1 VNLLHPNNEVGL
13 DALKYTCQ
21 LVKFKTKNSNIPKG
35 EACCVLLEFN
45 NQFFALSCA
54 HVLGDGKANEIQFI
68 IDENK
73 SGRLGGKLITS
84 SLPQS
89 GRRGDDLWDIAVVLV
104 DAISVDILKL
114 AGKAFLRMGDVLTG
128 HVQNSNDT
136 LLIAGYPASRTKA
149 PIEDKRVKFSSKPFL
164 FFTQEAKNL
173 RDEFDTGIHFFG
185 QYPRKSLLR
194 SSTPGTAVGPIP
206 NGLSGSGFWHVVVDE
221 GGLYRPQL
229 IGIFTEYDDNRSLF
243 VATKI
248 DHHIEVIRKYFD
260 STIPNY
266 GLRAN
271 IRNNKTG

>member
-1 VNLLHPNNEVGL
+1 M

-21 LVKFKTKNSNIPKG
+21 LVKFKTNNSNIPKG

-68 IDENK
+68 IDDNK

-84 SLPQS
+84 SLPQFS
-89 GRRGDDLWDIAVVLV
+89 TREDDLWDLAVMLLNTSS
-104 DAISVDILKL
+104 IELLKV
-114 AGKAFLRMGDVLTG
+114 AGKTFLRMADVVTG
-128 HVQNSNDT
+128 YTQNMNDT
-136 LLIAGYPASRTKA
+136 LLIAGYPASKTKA
-149 PIEDKRVKFSSKPFL
+149 PIENKRVKFSAEPFL
-164 FFTQEAKNL
+164 FFTQEAKNF
-173 RDEFDTGIHFFG
+173 RDEYATGIHFFG

-194 SSTPGTAVGPIP
+194 SSSPGTAVGPIP
-206 NGLSGSGFWHVVVDE
+206 NGLSGSGFWQVIVDE

-229 IGIFTEYDDNRSLF
+229 IGIFTEYHDNRSLII
-243 VATKI
+243 ATKI

-260 STIPNY
+260 STIPNH

-271 IRNNKTG
+271 IHTNKP